1 MSKSERANHMT
12 IILEQLLI
20 LYLFLFL
27 GWFFGKCHPEQTSH
41 TGILSFL
48 LVNLLLPC
56 KVFNTFAQNF
66 TVDYI
71 TNNGLTILVS
81 VSLLL
86 FLAILSKF
94 VAPLLTKNDYLKKV
108 YRYSLTISNYAY
120 MGYALMES
128 LFGAQ
133 GLTDLIIF
141 CIPFAMYTYT
151 FGYSMLTGK
160 GTSLK
165 RIFNPLTCSILFGIV
180 FGLFQIPLPG
190 LISSV
195 LGSSSSCVGPI
206 SMLLTGFSLS
216 IFSIREIVADKTT
229 YLVVFLRLAVI
240 PMIVFVLC
248 KSLGLTELM
257 LPAVF
262 MACMPCGLN
271 TIVFPRLIGEDF
283 TTGARLAFLSHLFS
297 CATIPVWISILM

>member
-1 MSKSERANHMT
+1 MT

-20 LYLFLFL
+20 LYVFLFL
-27 GWFFGKCHPEQTSH
+27 GWFFGKRHPEQTSH

-71 TNNGLTILVS
+71 TNNRQTIFVS
-81 VSLLL
+81 VSILLI
-86 FLAILSKF
+86 LAILSKF
-94 VAPLLTKNDYLKKV
+94 IAPLLTKDAYLKKV

-133 GLTDLIIF
+133 GLTDLILF
-141 CIPFAMYTYT
+141 CSPFAMYTYT
-151 FGYSMLTGK
+151 FGYTMLTGK

-165 RIFNPLTCSILFGIV
+165 RIFNPLTCSILLGIV
-180 FGLFQIPLPG
+180 FGLLQIPLPK
-190 LISSV
+190 LVTSV
-195 LGSSSSCVGPI
+195 LSSSSACVGPI

-216 IFSIREIVADKTT
+216 IFALKEIVSDKMT
-229 YLVVFLRLAVI
+229 YVVVLFRLAII
-240 PMIVFVLC
+240 PLIVFTLC
-248 KSLGLTELM
+248 KTLGFTEL
-257 LPAVF
+257 LRPAVF

-271 TIVFPRLIGEDF
+271 TIIFPRLIGEDF

-297 CATIPVWISILM
+297 CATIPIWISILM